1 MSEIQAM
8 THRRQ
13 SVPSRRDS
21 HRRMT
26 QSSRLPIATPARRNK
41 PRLKLTRWIGLTL
54 FGLWILIAIVGPWLA
69 PYPMGAFVSD
79 EIYGGASVAHWLG
92 TDYMGRDMLSRI
104 LTGAR
109 YTVGLAVVAALLS
122 SLVGA
127 GFGMLAVLLP
137 HWLEEG
143 IRRIFDTLISIP
155 SKMMA
160 LVMVSAFGASIP
172 LLILAAVL
180 SYAPGAFRIAHSL
193 ATNLATLEYVQVAK
207 TRGEGRFYI
216 AAVEILPN
224 MIQSVLTDMGMRFVF
239 IVLLLSGMS
248 FLGLGVQ
255 PPAADLGSLV
265 RENIG
270 GLSDGALAV
279 IAPALAI
286 GTLTIGANLLIDSLS
301 NSRDTQKE

>member
-1 MSEIQAM
+1 MNTIKTL
-8 THRRQ
+8 THPKANTPRRL
-13 SVPSRRDS
+13 RHGS
-21 HRRMT
+21 H
-26 QSSRLPIATPARRNK
+26 LPVAAPLRRNRR
-41 PRLKLTRWIGLTL
+41 RLQLTRWIGLGL
-54 FGLWILIAIVGPWLA
+54 FGFWILVALFGPLLA

-79 EIYGGASVAHWLG
+79 QIFGGASLAHLLG

-109 YTVGLAVVAALLS
+109 YTVGLALVAALLS

-137 HWLEEG
+137 RWLEEAV
-143 IRRIFDTLISIP
+143 RRVFDTLISIP

-172 LLILAAVL
+172 LLITATVL

-193 ATNLATLEYVQVAK
+193 AANLSTMEYVQVAQ
-207 TRGEGRFYI
+207 TRGEGRLYI
-216 AAVEILPN
+216 ATREIFPN

-270 GLSDGALAV
+270 GLSQGALAV

-301 NSRDTQKE
+301 TSRATHKE

>member
-1 MSEIQAM
+1 MSESRAM
-8 THRRQ
+8 TRPRL
-13 SVPSRRDS
+13 PS
-21 HRRMT
+21 HRRMVDG
-26 QSSRLPIATPARRNK
+26 SRLPISAPARRNK
-41 PRLKLTRWIGLTL
+41 PRLKLLRWIGLTL
-54 FGLWILIAIVGPWLA
+54 FGFWVLVALFGPWLA

-79 EIYGGASVAHWLG
+79 EIYGGMSAAHWLG
-92 TDYMGRDMLSRI
+92 TDYMGRDILSRI

-127 GFGMLAVLLP
+127 GFGMLTVLLP
-137 HWLEEG
+137 RWLEECV
-143 IRRIFDTLISIP
+143 RRVFDTLISIP

-160 LVMVSAFGASIP
+160 LVMVSAFGTSIP
-172 LLILAAVL
+172 LMILAAVL
-180 SYAPGAFRIAHSL
+180 SYAPGAFRISHSL
-193 ATNLATLEYVQVAK
+193 ATNLAALEYVQVAR
-207 TRGEGRFYI
+207 TRGEGRLYI
-216 AAVEILPN
+216 AAVEIMPN

-270 GLSDGALAV
+270 GLSEGALAV
-279 IAPALAI
+279 VAPALAI
-286 GTLTIGANLLIDSLS
+286 GMLTIGANLLIDSLS
-301 NSRDTQKE
+301 ASRATQKE

>member
-1 MSEIQAM
+1 MSDTNTIPAAKGE
-8 THRRQ
+8 RQ
-13 SVPSRRDS
+13 HYVTTGSHLPMVVPK
-21 HRRMT
+21 
-26 QSSRLPIATPARRNK
+26 QRN
-41 PRLKLTRWIGLTL
+41 RSGLQLTRWIGLSLFSFWLLVAL
-54 FGLWILIAIVGPWLA
+54 FGPLLA
-69 PYPMGAFVSD
+69 PYPMSAFVS
-79 EIYGGASVAHWLG
+79 EQIYAGASTSHLLG
-92 TDYMGRDMLSRI
+92 TDYMGRDMLSRM

-109 YTVGLAVVAALLS
+109 YTVGLALVAALLS

-127 GFGMLAVLLP
+127 GFGMLTVLLP
-137 HWLEEG
+137 YWLEES

-160 LVMVSAFGASIP
+160 LVMVSAFGTSIP

-193 ATNLATLEYVQVAK
+193 AKNLATLEYVQVAR
-207 TRGEGRFYI
+207 TRGEGRLYI
-216 AAVEILPN
+216 ATVEIFPN
-224 MIQSVLTDMGMRFVF
+224 MIQPILTDMGMRFVF

-255 PPAADLGSLV
+255 PPVADLGSLV

-270 GLSDGALAV
+270 GLSQGALAL

-286 GTLTIGANLLIDSLS
+286 GSLTVGANLLIDSLS
-301 NSRDTQKE
+301 NSRDNQKE

>member
-1 MSEIQAM
+1 MNDTKTMPASKGN
-8 THRRQ
+8 RRPYV
-13 SVPSRRDS
+13 SPR
-21 HRRMT
+21 
-26 QSSRLPIATPARRNK
+26 SRLPIAVPKQRN
-41 PRLKLTRWIGLTL
+41 RSGLQLTRWIGLGL
-54 FGLWILIAIVGPWLA
+54 FSFWLLVAMFGPLLA

-79 EIYGGASVAHWLG
+79 QIYGGASTAHLLG
-92 TDYMGRDMLSRI
+92 TDYMGRDMLSRM

-109 YTVGLAVVAALLS
+109 YTVGLALVAALLS

-127 GFGMLAVLLP
+127 GFGMLTVLLP
-137 HWLEEG
+137 RWLEESV
-143 IRRIFDTLISIP
+143 RRIFDTLISIP

-160 LVMVSAFGASIP
+160 LVMVSAFGTSIP

-180 SYAPGAFRIAHSL
+180 SYAPGSFRIAHSL
-193 ATNLATLEYVQVAK
+193 AKNLSTLEYVQVAH
-207 TRGEGRFYI
+207 TRGEGRLYI
-216 AAVEILPN
+216 AAVEIFPN
-224 MIQSVLTDMGMRFVF
+224 MIQPVLTDMGMRFVF

-270 GLSDGALAV
+270 GLSQGALAV

-286 GTLTIGANLLIDSLS
+286 GSLTVGANLLIDSLS
-301 NSRDTQKE
+301 NSRDSQKE

>member
-1 MSEIQAM
+1 MAG
-8 THRRQ
+8 
-13 SVPSRRDS
+13 
-21 HRRMT
+21 
-26 QSSRLPIATPARRNK
+26 SRLPITSPKQRNRS
-41 PRLKLTRWIGLTL
+41 RLQLTRWIGLGL
-54 FGLWILIAIVGPWLA
+54 FSFWLLVAMFGPLFA

-79 EIYGGASVAHWLG
+79 QIYGGASAAHLLG

-109 YTVGLAVVAALLS
+109 YTVGLALVAALLS
-122 SLVGA
+122 TLVGA
-127 GFGMLAVLLP
+127 GFGMLTVLLP
-137 HWLEEG
+137 HWLEES

-160 LVMVSAFGASIP
+160 LVMVSAFGTSIP

-180 SYAPGAFRIAHSL
+180 SYAPGSFRIAHSL
-193 ATNLATLEYVQVAK
+193 AKNLATLEYVQVAR
-207 TRGEGRFYI
+207 TRGEGRLYI
-216 AAVEILPN
+216 AAVEIFPN
-224 MIQSVLTDMGMRFVF
+224 MIQPVLTDMGMRFVF

-255 PPAADLGSLV
+255 PPVADLGSLV

-270 GLSDGALAV
+270 GLSQGALAV

-286 GTLTIGANLLIDSLS
+286 GSLTVGANLLIDSLS
-301 NSRDTQKE
+301 NSRDNQKE

>member
-1 MSEIQAM
+1 MNDTKTM
-8 THRRQ
+8 PTTKG
-13 SVPSRRDS
+13 S
-21 HRRMT
+21 HHQYVT
-26 QSSRLPIATPARRNK
+26 SGNRLPIRVPKQRNRS
-41 PRLKLTRWIGLTL
+41 RLQLTRWIGLGL
-54 FGLWILIAIVGPWLA
+54 FSFWLLVAMFGPLFS

-79 EIYGGASVAHWLG
+79 QIYGGASAAHLLG
-92 TDYMGRDMLSRI
+92 TDYMGRDMLSRM

-109 YTVGLAVVAALLS
+109 YTVGLALVAALLS
-122 SLVGA
+122 TLVGA
-127 GFGMLAVLLP
+127 GFGMLTVLLP
-137 HWLEEG
+137 HWLEES

-160 LVMVSAFGASIP
+160 LVMVSAFGTSIP

-180 SYAPGAFRIAHSL
+180 SYAPGSFRIAHSL
-193 ATNLATLEYVQVAK
+193 AKNLATLEYVQVAR
-207 TRGEGRFYI
+207 TRGEGRLYI
-216 AAVEILPN
+216 AAVEIFPN
-224 MIQSVLTDMGMRFVF
+224 MIQPVLTDMGMRFVF

-270 GLSDGALAV
+270 GLSQGALAV

-286 GTLTIGANLLIDSLS
+286 GSLTIGANLLIDSLS
-301 NSRDTQKE
+301 NSRDNQKE

>member
-1 MSEIQAM
+1 M
-8 THRRQ
+8 THPRTN
-13 SVPSRRDS
+13 SRR
-21 HRRMT
+21 RVT
-26 QSSRLPIATPARRNK
+26 TGSRLPVASPARRNR
-41 PRLKLTRWIGLTL
+41 PRLHLIRWVGLGL
-54 FGLWILIAIVGPWLA
+54 FGFWVLVAIFGPMLA
-69 PYPMGAFVSD
+69 PHPMSAFVSD
-79 EIYGGASVAHWLG
+79 EIYGGASTANLLG

-109 YTVGLAVVAALLS
+109 YTVGLAIIAALLS
-122 SLVGA
+122 SLIGA
-127 GFGMLAVLLP
+127 GFGMLTVLLP
-137 HWLEEG
+137 RWIEEC
-143 IRRIFDTLISIP
+143 IRRVFDTLISIP

-160 LVMVSAFGASIP
+160 LVMVSAFGTSIP

-180 SYAPGAFRIAHSL
+180 SYAPGAFRIAHSM
-193 ATNLATLEYVQVAK
+193 ATNLATLEYVQVAR
-207 TRGEGRFYI
+207 TRGEGKLYI
-216 AAVEILPN
+216 AAFEIMPN

-270 GLSDGALAV
+270 GLSQGALAV

-301 NSRDTQKE
+301 TSRGSQKE

>member
-1 MSEIQAM
+1 MSETHAM
-8 THRRQ
+8 PHRRQ
-13 SVPSRRDS
+13 TSPAHRAS

-26 QSSRLPIATPARRNK
+26 HGSRLPIATPARRNK

-54 FGLWILIAIVGPWLA
+54 FGMWVLIAIVGPLLA

-79 EIYGGASVAHWLG
+79 EIYGGASAAHWLG

-122 SLVGA
+122 RA

-137 HWLEEG
+137 RWLEEG
-143 IRRIFDTLISIP
+143 VRRIFDTLISIP

-160 LVMVSAFGASIP
+160 LVMVSAFGTSIP
-172 LLILAAVL
+172 LLIIAAVL
-180 SYAPGAFRIAHSL
+180 SYAPGAFRISHSL

-270 GLSDGALAV
+270 GLSQGALAV
-279 IAPALAI
+279 VAPALAI

-301 NSRDTQKE
+301 NSRGSQKE

>member
-1 MSEIQAM
+1 MNDTRTMPTTKGS
-8 THRRQ
+8 
-13 SVPSRRDS
+13 S
-21 HRRMT
+21 HQYVT
-26 QSSRLPIATPARRNK
+26 SGGRLPISVPKQRNRS
-41 PRLKLTRWIGLTL
+41 RLQLTRWIGLGL
-54 FGLWILIAIVGPWLA
+54 FSFWLLVAMFGPLFA

-79 EIYGGASVAHWLG
+79 QIYGGASAAHLLG
-92 TDYMGRDMLSRI
+92 TDYMGRDMLSRM

-109 YTVGLAVVAALLS
+109 YTVGLALVAALLS
-122 SLVGA
+122 TLVGA
-127 GFGMLAVLLP
+127 GFGMLTVLLP
-137 HWLEEG
+137 HWLEES

-160 LVMVSAFGASIP
+160 LVMVSAFGTSIP

-180 SYAPGAFRIAHSL
+180 SYAPGSFRIAHSL
-193 ATNLATLEYVQVAK
+193 AKNLATLEYVQVAR
-207 TRGEGRFYI
+207 TRGEGRLYI
-216 AAVEILPN
+216 AAVEIFPN

-255 PPAADLGSLV
+255 PPVADLGSLV

-270 GLSDGALAV
+270 GLSQGALAV

-286 GTLTIGANLLIDSLS
+286 GSLTVGANLLIDSLS
-301 NSRDTQKE
+301 NSRDNQKE